1 MMKKHRIGRVQQPWI
16 NMEPPIRAKKAC
28 TEPELDEKKALKS
41 THDRR
46 SRRSVDLSSVSFFRS
61 VHASRTKFRV
71 CYYATANARFKVAA
85 TITKKLSPT
94 DGCVNRSRTPDPE
107 KQPLLRSEAPT
118 PAAFDKKA
126 HRLQYAT
133 ELEENEIM
141 DGLRENPSIDPETQQ
156 QILLDY
162 RELHEQIKAEGLYK
176 CNYSAYGYES
186 IRYATLFGS
195 FAFLLYH
202 QWYLTSALF
211 LGLFWVSSLVRR

>member
-1 MMKKHRIGRVQQPWI
+1 M
-16 NMEPPIRAKKAC
+16 
-28 TEPELDEKKALKS
+28 
-41 THDRR
+41 
-46 SRRSVDLSSVSFFRS
+46 
-61 VHASRTKFRV
+61 
-71 CYYATANARFKVAA
+71 FKVAA
-85 TITKKLSPT
+85 TITKKLSPI

-107 KQPLLRSEAPT
+107 KQPLLRSEAPL
-118 PAAFDKKA
+118 PPAFDKKA

-133 ELEENEIM
+133 ELEEKEIM

-186 IRYATLFGS
+186 IRYATLFAS

-211 LGLFWVSSLVRR
+211 LGLFWVGSLVCRQKYLLIFSSNKSCSPHTTPATAAYPATL